1 MGWDRELLETMDAHR
16 VGWMTALSRG
26 LMDAGQPAATY
37 VGAFVAALLFAAV
50 FRAWRAVAA
59 AVLATVVA
67 TAAAEYSKEFIGRAR
82 PPASLALVPTDG
94 FAMPSSIAALTAGAA
109 VPLILY
115 GVRRA
120 DLAGR
125 LIAGVLTAG
134 TVLVGVAMVYL
145 GAHWA
150 SDVLAGWA
158 LGAGLAVGTYY
169 VLHRGL
175 DAVLSRRRTSRS
187 RAG

>member
-1 MGWDRELLETMDAHR
+1 MGWDRELLEAIDAHR
-16 VGWMTALSRG
+16 SGWVTTLARG
-26 LMDAGQPAATY
+26 LMDAGQPSATY
-37 VGAFVAALLFAAV
+37 VVAFVLALLFAAV

-67 TAAAEYSKEFIGRAR
+67 TAVAEYGKEFIGRPR

-115 GVRRA
+115 GVRRG

-125 LIAGVLTAG
+125 LTAGFLTAG
-134 TVLVGVAMVYL
+134 TLLVGMAMVYL

-158 LGAGLAVGTYY
+158 LGAALGVGSFYL
-169 VLHRGL
+169 LHRGL
-175 DAVLSRRRTSRS
+175 DAARSRNWASRS
-187 RAG
+187 GAS